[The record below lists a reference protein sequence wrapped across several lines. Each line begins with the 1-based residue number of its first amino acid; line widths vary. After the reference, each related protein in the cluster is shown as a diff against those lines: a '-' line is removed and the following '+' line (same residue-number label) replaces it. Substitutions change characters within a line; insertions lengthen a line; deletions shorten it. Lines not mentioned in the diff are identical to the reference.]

1 MPKGSHATISL
12 WWYAK
17 TPLGWRHFPCV
28 WEKKHGLP
36 RPKHGW
42 VKYKGEDVE
51 YPTGRY
57 ELRTWEDGRRVYKPL
72 ETCDP
77 VEAMQA
83 LNRARKAA
91 INFGA
96 HNPRFHI
103 RTSID
108 EYLRDLAARKKP
120 EMREKAA
127 HVLGCIDI

>member
-91 INFGA
+91 INSGA